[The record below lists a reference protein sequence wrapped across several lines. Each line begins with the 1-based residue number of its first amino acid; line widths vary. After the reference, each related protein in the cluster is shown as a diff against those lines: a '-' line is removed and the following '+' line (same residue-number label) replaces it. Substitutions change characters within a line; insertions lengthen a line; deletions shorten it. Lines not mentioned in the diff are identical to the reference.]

1 MSNAILSSNANS
13 SLINTLLG
21 SESVKNPNVYST
33 EEITPPYA
41 ATWQRCDPT
50 TATSIAGRTQ
60 TFEVMKYGYLQQ
72 ALLCWDKNVAIA
84 AGQTPLAASGVAL
97 SANDVIRCIDSIELM
112 SAGRVVSMMTGDD
125 IFAQFSDLSEADSI
139 PVRASA
145 LNERK
150 SDAGIAAGASETF
163 RFCVPVVFPQ
173 FESID
178 TQLNCQFLEGLSFR
192 VKWGVISN
200 TPAATATA
208 TIVSDTAYM
217 RLRYKAYP
225 EEQVSEVLSSNFD
238 QPELAQLS
246 ARWYSEPPETLT
258 APAAPSGSTTSTA
271 QVSVEL
277 KNTDCVEDI
286 FVMGYLADAATAFA
300 PVKIDSVSLQ
310 ASGQVLVE
318 MSHEELLYSRLGEHG
333 WSCGQSIANGGS
345 APNVAKMQQGLY
357 TWYKLSN
364 TLSLR
369 ELNAPKVVVTLSG
382 LTPASKYSVRVSEK
396 CSAIFSTTSATG
408 RYNVALSN

>member
-72 ALLCWDKNVAIA
+72 ALLCWEKNVAIPA
-84 AGQTPLAASGVAL
+84 AGTPLAANGVAL

-125 IFAQFSDLSEADSI
+125 LFAQFSDLSEADSI

-145 LNERK
+145 LGLRK
-150 SDAGIAAGASETF
+150 TTNAAGIAAGGNETF
-163 RFCVPVVFPQ
+163 KFCVPIVFPQ

-200 TPAATATA
+200 TPADTATA
-208 TIVSDTAYM
+208 TIVADSAYM

-246 ARWYSEPPETLT
+246 GRWYSEPPESVT
-258 APAAPSGSTTSTA
+258 APAGPGPHIATVT
-271 QVSVEL
+271 VEL

-286 FVMGYLADAATAFA
+286 FVMGYVADATTPFA
-300 PVKIDSVSLQ
+300 PVKVDSVSLQ

-333 WSCGQSIANGGS
+333 WSCGQSIADGGN
-345 APNVAKMQQGLY
+345 AANVAKMQQGLY

-382 LTPASKYSVRVSEK
+382 LTAGTVYSVRVSEK

>member
-21 SESVKNPNVYST
+21 SEAVKNPNVYST

-50 TATSIAGRTQ
+50 TSTAISGRTQ
-60 TFEVMKYGYLQQ
+60 SFEVMKYGYLQQ
-72 ALLCWDKNVAIA
+72 VLLCWDKVLSMGGTGPAITA
-84 AGQTPLAASGVAL
+84 EATAID
-97 SANDVIRCIDSIELM
+97 ANDAIRCIDSIEML
-112 SAGRVVSMMTGDD
+112 SAGRTVSIMTSDD
-125 IFAQFSDLSEADSI
+125 LFAQFSDLSEADSI
-139 PVRASA
+139 PVRLTA

-150 SDAGIAAGASETF
+150 ISALALNSDSLPF
-163 RFCVPVVFPQ
+163 RFCLPVVFPQ
-173 FESID
+173 MED
-178 TQLNCQFLEGLSFR
+178 VNTQLNCQFLEGITFK
-192 VKWGVISN
+192 VKWAKFTNSPITDVTGS
-200 TPAATATA
+200 
-208 TIVSDTAYM
+208 IVADSMYM

-238 QPELAQLS
+238 QPELAQLTS
-246 ARWYSEPPETLT
+246 KWYSESPLSFTTGAAEATQT
-258 APAAPSGSTTSTA
+258 AT
-271 QVSVEL
+271 VEL
-277 KNTDCVEDI
+277 KNTDCVQDL
-286 FVMGYLADAATAFA
+286 FVMVYTADEATKYA
-300 PVKIDSVSLQ
+300 PVAIDSVSFE

-318 MSHEELLYSRLGEHG
+318 MSKEELFYTRLGEHG
-333 WSCGQSIANGGS
+333 WSCSQDRNSSGNA
-345 APNVAKMQQGLY
+345 ANVAKIQNGLY

-369 ELNAPKVVVTLSG
+369 ELNAPKIVVSLSG
-382 LTPASKYSVRVSEK
+382 LDNSTKYIVRVSEK

>member
-50 TATSIAGRTQ
+50 TSTATNGRTQ
-60 TFEVMKYGYLQQ
+60 NFEVMKYGYVQQ
-72 ALLCWDKNVAIA
+72 ALLCWEKVIESAPADI
-84 AGQTPLAASGVAL
+84 ASGAAL
-97 SANDVIRCIDSIELM
+97 FSANDVIRCIDNIELM
-112 SAGRVVSMMTGDD
+112 CAGRAVCTMTGDD

-139 PVRASA
+139 PVRSSA
-145 LNERK
+145 LKARTCP
-150 SDAGIAAGASETF
+150 AAVASGNRTPPVKY
-163 RFCVPVVFPQ
+163 CVPIVFPQ
-173 FESID
+173 FED
-178 TQLNCQFLEGLSFR
+178 VNTQLNSQFLESLTFK
-192 VKWGVISN
+192 VKWGQVTN
-200 TPAATATA
+200 TDVANAVAS
-208 TIVSDTAYM
+208 IVPNSMYM
-217 RLRYKAYP
+217 RFRYKAYP

-246 ARWYSEPPETLT
+246 SRWYCETPQTATTGAGNAGELTLT
-258 APAAPSGSTTSTA
+258 DVT
-271 QVSVEL
+271 VEL
-277 KNTDCVEDI
+277 KNTDCVQDFFI
-286 FVMGYLADAATAFA
+286 IAYPTLTDSPYVAQ
-300 PVKIDSVSLQ
+300 KIDNIRLE

-318 MSHEELLYSRLGEHG
+318 MSNEELLYTRLGEHG
-333 WSCGQSIANGGS
+333 WSCSQSVADSGG
-345 APNVAKMQQGLY
+345 ATNVAKIQNGLY

-369 ELNAPKVVVTLSG
+369 ELNNPKIVVSLSG
-382 LTPASKYSVRVSEK
+382 LNPNVQYSVRVSEK